1 MERKNKIIFGVAIG
15 IVVFTTIGLV
25 WATKKRRGGGLGKSK
40 IKNKNPKKILI
51 AGDSQVA
58 IQNEQGGKITYTYP
72 NILKAE
78 LEPQGYEI
86 DVVAIGGK
94 TTDWIKENL
103 QKRLAEK
110 KYDRVYLHGG
120 GNDTSNASIPL
131 ERTLSNFQSMVNT
144 INQSGADPF
153 VVLGYKIEGVNGR
166 FGNHNIMPLTMY
178 LSRQE
183 DWIPYVEKR
192 KELQRR
198 LSSQIKETNFVP
210 IYDLQQ
216 KTSDGIHPNA
226 EGHSIVAQKIKNSI
240 VG

>member
-15 IVVFTTIGLV
+15 IFVLTTIGLV
-25 WATKKRRGGGLGKSK
+25 WATNKIRGGGLGKSK

-58 IQNEQGGKITYTYP
+58 IENDKGDRITYTYP
-72 NILKAE
+72 NILKSQLAP
-78 LEPQGYEI
+78 LGYEI

-94 TTDWIKENL
+94 TTDWIKDNL
-103 QKRLAEK
+103 EKKLAEK

-198 LSSQIKETNFVP
+198 LSSEIKETNFVP

-226 EGHSIVAQKIKNSI
+226 EGHRIVAQKIKNSI
-240 VG
+240 G

>member
-15 IVVFTTIGLV
+15 IVVLTTIGLV
-25 WATKKRRGGGLGKSK
+25 WATNKIRGGGLGKSK

-58 IQNEQGGKITYTYP
+58 IENDKGDRITYTYP
-72 NILKAE
+72 NILKSQLAP
-78 LEPQGYEI
+78 LGYEI

-94 TTDWIKENL
+94 TTDWIKDNL
-103 QKRLAEK
+103 EKKLAEK

-166 FGNHNIMPLTMY
+166 FGNHNIMPLTIY

-198 LSSQIKETNFVP
+198 LSSEIKETNFVP

-226 EGHSIVAQKIKNSI
+226 EGHRIVAQKIKNSI
-240 VG
+240 G

>member
-15 IVVFTTIGLV
+15 IFVLTTIGLV
-25 WATKKRRGGGLGKSK
+25 WATNKIRGGGLGKSK

-58 IQNEQGGKITYTYP
+58 IENDKGDRITYTYP
-72 NILKAE
+72 NILKSQLAP
-78 LEPQGYEI
+78 LGYEI

-94 TTDWIKENL
+94 TTDWIKDNL
-103 QKRLAEK
+103 EKKLAEK

-166 FGNHNIMPLTMY
+166 FGNHNIMPLTIY

-198 LSSQIKETNFVP
+198 LSSEIKETNFVP

-226 EGHSIVAQKIKNSI
+226 EGHRIVAQKIKNSI
-240 VG
+240 G

>member
-15 IVVFTTIGLV
+15 IVVLTTIGLV
-25 WATKKRRGGGLGKSK
+25 WATNKIRGGGLGKSK

-58 IQNEQGGKITYTYP
+58 IENDKGDRITYTYP
-72 NILKAE
+72 NILKSQLAP
-78 LEPQGYEI
+78 LGYEI

-94 TTDWIKENL
+94 TTDWIKDNL
-103 QKRLAEK
+103 EKKLAEK

-166 FGNHNIMPLTMY
+166 FGNHNIMPLTIY
-178 LSRQE
+178 LSRQA

-198 LSSQIKETNFVP
+198 LSSEIKETNFVP

-226 EGHSIVAQKIKNSI
+226 EGHRIVAQKIKNSI
-240 VG
+240 G